1 MDHYD
6 TSVALDG
13 RVHPLTL
20 WDFSGNED
28 YIRLREH
35 SYPETNVFVLCY
47 STDKRDSFVN
57 IRKAWIPEVRFHC
70 KYVPIVLVATKT
82 DLRQENA
89 ENTLISSKEGHRLAE
104 SIGAAYYLECSAK
117 QLTGVKEVFE
127 TAARAYLSPT
137 SRKVKE
143 NRQNCNLM

>member
-35 SYPETNVFVLCY
+35 SYPETVSQKMLTVSIHAKYQILFRERVEYELDFSSDLILDIANF
-47 STDKRDSFVN
+47 DH
-57 IRKAWIPEVRFHC
+57 RF
-70 KYVPIVLVATKT
+70 
-82 DLRQENA
+82 
-89 ENTLISSKEGHRLAE
+89 G
-104 SIGAAYYLECSAK
+104 
-117 QLTGVKEVFE
+117 FE
-127 TAARAYLSPT
+127 TNWADFVT
-137 SRKVKE
+137 SIF
-143 NRQNCNLM
+143 CS